1 MANNSIIA
9 CPSGNISGIQN
20 ENGSLEFL
28 GIRYAAAKRFDAPVD
43 TDSWTSTYEATK
55 FGSISPQVPGMLET
69 MLGFNPADMDEDCLF
84 LNVYASETP
93 SQDTKKPVLVWI
105 HGGAYTNGSGSTAWY
120 HGGTLASQGSIVVT
134 INYRL
139 GALGFLGDGN
149 YGTLDMV
156 SALRWVNKNIAAF
169 GGDPNNVT
177 IFGESAGGSS
187 VVALT
192 ATSMTKGLVTKAWAM
207 SPSLRQLR
215 SKTEADI
222 STRQFLDTAKCGS
235 IEDLK
240 VLSNQQIIDATAKM
254 FENVENYIATFSP
267 TCGSS
272 GLPDDIYAMSAKS
285 GIPLVVGTNR
295 DENRLWSALNPNNVP
310 NDEETAK
317 NYYKEALGE
326 SSDRAWSLYTK
337 MRPNQSP
344 IEMVAAMQ
352 TDQNFRAPAW
362 DLCETRVKMG
372 VSTWMYWFTWPTPI
386 FDGIFGCCHA
396 LDLPFMFHNLDAPN
410 VELFTGDAPN
420 RTTIA
425 NTFSSELLSF
435 AKDTSVSW
443 PEFDLDNRSTLQ
455 IDLDTKV
462 INNPEP
468 ELRELWSAKI

>member
-1 MANNSIIA
+1 
-9 CPSGNISGIQN
+9 
-20 ENGSLEFL
+20 
-28 GIRYAAAKRFDAPVD
+28 
-43 TDSWTSTYEATK
+43 
-55 FGSISPQVPGMLET
+55 
-69 MLGFNPADMDEDCLF
+69 
-84 LNVYASETP
+84 
-93 SQDTKKPVLVWI
+93 
-105 HGGAYTNGSGSTAWY
+105 
-120 HGGTLASQGSIVVT
+120 
-134 INYRL
+134 
-139 GALGFLGDGN
+139 
-149 YGTLDMV
+149 
-156 SALRWVNKNIAAF
+156 
-169 GGDPNNVT
+169 
-177 IFGESAGGSS
+177 
-187 VVALT
+187 
-192 ATSMTKGLVTKAWAM
+192 VTKAWAM

-215 SKTEADI
+215 SKTEADL
-222 STRQFLDTAKCGS
+222 STQQFLDTAKCTS

-240 VLSNQQIIDATAKM
+240 ILPNQQIIDATAKM

-285 GIPLVVGTNR
+285 SIPLVVGTNR

-326 SSDRAWSLYTK
+326 SSDQAWSLYTK

-386 FDGIFGCCHA
+386 FNGIFGCCHA